1 MIHLMTEPHLEST
14 DDKWWMHQEEEY
26 EHVSLSDRAKELRE
40 EALKECDNSIPQAM
54 GWLSMA
60 LALLEVK
67 VELDDRDKEIEHL
80 NKVISILE
88 NKS

>member
-1 MIHLMTEPHLEST
+1 MIHLMTEPHLESP
-14 DDKWWMHQEEEY
+14 DEWWMQQDQEEQQ
-26 EHVSLSDRAKELRE
+26 VKSLSDRAKELRE
-40 EALKECDNSIPQAM
+40 EALRECDNSIPQAM

-80 NKVISILE
+80 NKIISILE